1 MFRHQV
7 KGSYLNAFRNAA
19 AGLARHSVNAAA
31 QLPIGQT
38 ERKEAARKM
47 RPDLQDVLS
56 TLLRI
61 FLIDISATPH
71 ALALIRLANAASLFL
86 PVLPTPLRGYCF
98 AVRQNERQLPYG
110 SGKTKGELLLH
121 SQQRCKV
128 VPAVRQNARRH
139 LSHLNA
145 RKYQA

>member
-61 FLIDISATPH
+61 FLIDISATLH

-86 PVLPTPLRGYCF
+86 PVLPDCAAT
-98 AVRQNERQLPYG
+98 AAQ
-110 SGKTKGELLLH
+110 SGRTKG
-121 SQQRCKV
+121 SYPTGQ
-128 VPAVRQNARRH
+128 ARR
-139 LSHLNA
+139 
-145 RKYQA
+145 K